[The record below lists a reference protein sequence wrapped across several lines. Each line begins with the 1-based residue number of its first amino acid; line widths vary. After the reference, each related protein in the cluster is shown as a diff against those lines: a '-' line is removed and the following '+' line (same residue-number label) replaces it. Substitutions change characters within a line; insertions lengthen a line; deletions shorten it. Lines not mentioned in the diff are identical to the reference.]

1 MRTRS
6 RRRPGERSD
15 PVQKPTH
22 ATSSTLPLPLS
33 FHNCAPCTLHRA
45 RWGSHTAH
53 NLGEKNAAIRLR
65 LQPVLLTAL
74 LVICVLALLWFGRF
88 QRQIEMPVQMAE
100 RMTRQSSE
108 MDKAVGRSFTRGRI
122 VIGTFAAARDNGTAD
137 VTIRIFG
144 PRGQGKLYEWAQET
158 NGSWQICSLVF
169 RPDNGSQE
177 IFIVPDESSHC
188 ERE

>member
-100 RMTRQSSE
+100 KMTRNPRRWTSPWE
-108 MDKAVGRSFTRGRI
+108 DPLRGGRI
-122 VIGTFAAARDNGTAD
+122 VTGTFVAARDNGTAD

-158 NGSWQICSLVF
+158 
-169 RPDNGSQE
+169 
-177 IFIVPDESSHC
+177 
-188 ERE
+188 

>member
-53 NLGEKNAAIRLR
+53 NLGEKNAVKRLR
-65 LQPVLLTAL
+65 LLPVLLTAL

-100 RMTRQSSE
+100 KMTRNPRRWTSPWE
-108 MDKAVGRSFTRGRI
+108 DPLRGGRI
-122 VIGTFAAARDNGTAD
+122 VTGTFVAARDNGTAD

-158 NGSWQICSLVF
+158 
-169 RPDNGSQE
+169 
-177 IFIVPDESSHC
+177 
-188 ERE
+188 